1 MDRRNIIDKVTEWA
15 NTKGNNPVYT
25 DLYVTVSLDGIHE
38 YEVEINPDNAEGMYQ
53 KGRKFA
59 GTNTRIRI
67 FQLRATEGTAYDE
80 LQSKSGHYKNY
91 LNN

>member
-1 MDRRNIIDKVTEWA
+1 MTEWA
-15 NTKGNNPVYT
+15 NDKGNNPVYT

-38 YEVEINPDNAEGMYQ
+38 YEVEINPDGAGGMYK

-67 FQLRATEGTAYDE
+67 FQLQAKMGKGYDD
-80 LQSKSGHYKNY
+80 LQKESGHYTNY
-91 LNN
+91 LNKEGKQ